1 MDIMNE
7 EWQINLGGAEASWQ
21 NVLVSRQ
28 GGDEAKEEPKKNPIE
43 MGAKH
48 GEADQNQKSNY

>member
-1 MDIMNE
+1 MNE

-43 MGAKH
+43 MAKVSKKVV
-48 GEADQNQKSNY
+48 QLWTSN